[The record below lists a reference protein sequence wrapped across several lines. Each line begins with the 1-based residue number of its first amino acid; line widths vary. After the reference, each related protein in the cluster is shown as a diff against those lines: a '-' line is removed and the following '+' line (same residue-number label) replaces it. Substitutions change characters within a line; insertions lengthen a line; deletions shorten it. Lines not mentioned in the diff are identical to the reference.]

1 MKLFYDII
9 SMDASLNMENELQ
22 KLQTLSRSFTKGA
35 QTELSTHSIAKMS
48 VQNRMMEKN
57 ERFLKYLKS
66 VLDIGIYVGIPEQ
79 NAPRSKGEMNNATL
93 LYIHTHGSPKR
104 NLPPR
109 PLLEPA
115 LKANDEKIAN
125 DLALVSK
132 YLLDG
137 NHVQAMRAMVATG
150 QDAVNIIRGWF
161 TDPQNNWADVKR
173 ATQLRKINKLR
184 GKKKKEALASFEAG
198 EPVGTPLIDTGELRK
213 SITYVLGETVAPKY
227 KDYE

>member
-1 MKLFYDII
+1 MNLIYDII
-9 SMDASLNMENELQ
+9 SMDASRTMEQELQ
-22 KLQTLSRSFTKGA
+22 KLQTLGKSFIKGA
-35 QTELSTHSIAKMS
+35 KTELSPHSMANMS
-48 VQNRMMEKN
+48 VQNRMQEKN
-57 ERFLKYLKS
+57 ERFLNYLKS

-104 NLPPR
+104 GLPPR
-109 PLLEPA
+109 PLIEPA

-137 NHVQAMRAMVATG
+137 NHTQAMRAMVSTG

-161 TDPQNNWADVKR
+161 TDPQNQWKDVKR
-173 ATQLRKINKLR
+173 ATKLRKINKLR
-184 GKKKKEALASFEAG
+184 GKKKKEAMALLDEGGS
-198 EPVGTPLIDTGELRK
+198 VGTILVDTNEMRK
-213 SITYVLGETVAPKY
+213 SITYVLGEKVAPKY